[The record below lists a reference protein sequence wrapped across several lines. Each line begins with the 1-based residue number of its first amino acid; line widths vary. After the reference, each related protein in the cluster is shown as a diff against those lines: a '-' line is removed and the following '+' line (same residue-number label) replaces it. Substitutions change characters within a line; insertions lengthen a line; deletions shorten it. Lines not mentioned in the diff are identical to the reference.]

1 MSLFGSQGLYPSSAS
16 ATAEATG
23 ERDPPTTGASLPL
36 SAKTCSTAG
45 IPHWSVDANTDLNSH
60 EMLSLRM
67 ARQFVTVVIQPPNSD
82 QIKSIFVKKLQT
94 WLETFPTSE
103 IPSVSTPL
111 QVKLTSNTLK
121 NYERFC

>member
-1 MSLFGSQGLYPSSAS
+1 
-16 ATAEATG
+16 
-23 ERDPPTTGASLPL
+23 
-36 SAKTCSTAG
+36 
-45 IPHWSVDANTDLNSH
+45 
-60 EMLSLRM
+60 MLSLRM